1 MKTRYNE
8 VFGPQLW
15 CSGGLTPTANPP
27 VFEDLAHFQCDW
39 ILAYY
44 LIQVLVMSEINTLV
58 YFDIEATGLKSSG
71 KPRICEISLVA
82 VNTQDVLNLGV
93 TNKKDNQFCEV
104 TFSPRIVNK
113 LTLCVYPMAII
124 VPLVSDLTG
133 LDNYNLS
140 GQSTFTKNTSDLI
153 NNFLACLPAPVCLIA
168 HNGNAYDFPLL
179 KAELEKLGTNL
190 DAEIL
195 CADSYRAIKEIFSK
209 KEENKNEILK
219 ETEDKY
225 NAQSDVDAAR
235 ELMQSGM
242 FETDLLE
249 GQTVTLNENESTPRN
264 QKKCRSLIKPR
275 KRSEIF
281 HVEHPKI
288 RKRLHFPNLEPPS
301 SFSLVNLHMHIL
313 GVPPIQAHG
322 AEADC
327 LALLRITSTL
337 GSDWINWVKENCY
350 LFSSCQKMWSK

>member
-27 VFEDLAHFQCDW
+27 VLEDLAHFQCDW

-113 LTLCVYPMAII
+113 LTLCVYPMAIV

-195 CADSYRAIKEIFSK
+195 CADSYRGIKEIFSK
-209 KEENKNEILK
+209 KGENKNANLK
-219 ETEDKY
+219 EIE
-225 NAQSDVDAAR
+225 DVDAAR
-235 ELMQSGM
+235 ELMKSGM

-249 GQTVTLNENESTPRN
+249 GQTVTLIENESTPRN
-264 QKKCRSLIKPR
+264 QKKCRSLKKKIKM
-275 KRSEIF
+275 
-281 HVEHPKI
+281 
-288 RKRLHFPNLEPPS
+288 
-301 SFSLVNLHMHIL
+301 FSYI
-313 GVPPIQAHG
+313 
-322 AEADC
+322 
-327 LALLRITSTL
+327 
-337 GSDWINWVKENCY
+337 
-350 LFSSCQKMWSK
+350 SC